1 MLENID
7 KIIEFVTMLTTVLF
21 VVCRSNANVKKKIDE
36 HLKPN
41 GGNSIKDHLTRIEA
55 KIDSVDATQKALLD
69 LQEES
74 SGHFLT
80 TSSGEFFWV
89 SDIFCELMDLERQEC
104 LGTKWFKGISEKH
117 RAVVHQHWNLQLDT
131 RGTAHIDFTS
141 SSGNQ
146 LRLKAVPIID
156 SKDNLLGFVGN
167 IKNLIV

>member
-55 KIDSVDATQKALLD
+55 KIDSVDATQKAMLD

-74 SGHFLT
+74 TGHFLA

-89 SDIFCELMDLERQEC
+89 SDKFCELMGIERKEC
-104 LGTKWFKGISEKH
+104 LGTKWFKAVSETH
-117 RAVVHQHWNLQLDT
+117 RATVHQYWNLNLDT
-131 RGTAHIDFTS
+131 RGIANINFTS
-141 SSGNQ
+141 STGKE
-146 LRLKAVPIID
+146 LKFKAVPIID
-156 SKDNLLGFVGN
+156 SKDTLLGFVGN
-167 IKNLIV
+167 IKPVNS